1 MKMLAPAIAVVFTS
15 TFDCTPA
22 HRRRRGRAS
31 RRDGLRAG
39 RFAAKLVC
47 SRWGGHVRS

>member
-1 MKMLAPAIAVVFTS
+1 MKMLGPAIAVCPS
-15 TFDCTPA
+15 MFDVTLA
-22 HRRRRGRAS
+22 HWRRRGRAS